1 MKSATISDMGENGL
15 FRTINPFVM
24 IKCFCMC
31 FCLCFLVRTTNTRK
45 LIPVSNL
52 IRLQFLVVFNNN
64 TTKSLKASGDVFSSS
79 ERCPT
84 FDSLD
89 KDGNSLI
96 TADEAAELKI
106 GWIMGDG
113 GQVDREEWE
122 DIKMEIK
129 GC

>member
-1 MKSATISDMGENGL
+1 MGENGP
-15 FRTINPFVM
+15 FRTISPFAM
-24 IKCFCMC
+24 AKC
-31 FCLCFLVRTTNTRK
+31 FCLCFLVRTTNK
-45 LIPVSNL
+45 LIPVSNKLHL

-79 ERCPT
+79 EGCPT

>member
-1 MKSATISDMGENGL
+1 
-15 FRTINPFVM
+15 
-24 IKCFCMC
+24 MC
-31 FCLCFLVRTTNTRK
+31 FCTCFLVRTTNTRK
-45 LIPVSNL
+45 LIPVSNKLHL
-52 IRLQFLVVFNNN
+52 IHLQFLVVFNNT
-64 TTKSLKASGDVFSSS
+64 TTKSLKASGHGDVFSVI

>member
-1 MKSATISDMGENGL
+1 M
-15 FRTINPFVM
+15 V
-24 IKCFCMC
+24 KCLCM
-31 FCLCFLVRTTNTRK
+31 CFLVRTKNTRK

>member
-1 MKSATISDMGENGL
+1 MGENGL
-15 FRTINPFVM
+15 FRTINPFFM
-24 IKCFCMC
+24 AKC
-31 FCLCFLVRTTNTRK
+31 FCLCFLVRTTNK
-45 LIPVSNL
+45 LIPVSNKLHL
-52 IRLQFLVVFNNN
+52 IHLQFLVVFNIV
-64 TTKSLKASGDVFSSS
+64 TKNLKASGDVFSSS

-122 DIKMEIK
+122 DIKMEIN

>member
-1 MKSATISDMGENGL
+1 MGENGL
-15 FRTINPFVM
+15 FRTINPFFM
-24 IKCFCMC
+24 AKC
-31 FCLCFLVRTTNTRK
+31 FCLCFLVRTTNK
-45 LIPVSNL
+45 LIPVSNKLHL
-52 IRLQFLVVFNNN
+52 ICLQFMVVFNIG
-64 TTKSLKASGDVFSSS
+64 TKNLKASGDVFSSS
-79 ERCPT
+79 KRCPT

-122 DIKMEIK
+122 DIKTGIK
-129 GC
+129 VC